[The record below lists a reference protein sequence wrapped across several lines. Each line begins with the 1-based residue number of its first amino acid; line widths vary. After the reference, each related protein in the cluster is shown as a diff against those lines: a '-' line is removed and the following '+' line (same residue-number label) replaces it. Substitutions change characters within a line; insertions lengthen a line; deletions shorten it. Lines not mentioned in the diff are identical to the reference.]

1 MSDEIKEIINQLEIV
16 ARKHTIQ
23 VCEDG
28 SKIETMPASAID
40 ELRLNNYSSKLLLD
54 YITNLQT
61 IEREYSNLLS
71 ENAELQQEND
81 DYKSKVEKAVKLI
94 HNELDRF
101 DCDGSMAVSMSI
113 SYFEEDLLN
122 ILQGVDKE

>member
-1 MSDEIKEIINQLEIV
+1 MSDEIKEIINQLDIV
-16 ARKHTIQ
+16 AGKHTIE

-61 IEREYSNLLS
+61 IEREYSSLLS

-81 DYKSKVEKAVKLI
+81 RLADLAEKVE
-94 HNELDRF
+94 
-101 DCDGSMAVSMSI
+101 
-113 SYFEEDLLN
+113 
-122 ILQGVDKE
+122 